1 MKCSDFAALRFSLFR
16 VGIKDFTDYFL
27 QNLRQK
33 SEYFPADSFLNF
45 RLSFSPFLLGKWG
58 EEWVR
63 KKISGDVAFPD
74 FYCTFAPQSRK
85 EHSLV
90 CLLRVGL

>member
-1 MKCSDFAALRFSLFR
+1 VKCSDFAALRFSLFR
-16 VGIKDFTDYFL
+16 AGVKDFTGYFL

-33 SEYFPADSFLNF
+33 SEYFPADSFLIF
-45 RLSFSPFLLGKWG
+45 RLSSSPFLLGKWG

-74 FYCTFAPQSRK
+74 FYCTFAPQSRMGRNL
-85 EHSLV
+85 SRR
-90 CLLRVGL
+90 LRVGL